1 VINFL
6 GNKGINKSKA
16 MANFE
21 IIEREGLRL
30 VKATLQ
36 NETVRTES
44 GALYYMRGN
53 ISMQSKAPSAGGFL
67 KSLATGENIFRPT
80 YTGTGELYLEPSLSG
95 YYILD
100 VNGSEW
106 ILDSGAYWASDGS
119 LEIGIERNKVFSGLI
134 GGEGLFQTKVK
145 GYGKVVMVAQG
156 PVEVV
161 HLRNDRLVVD
171 GNFAIARTNTLNYRV
186 EKATK
191 SLLGSMTSGE
201 FLVNTFEGTGTV
213 LLAPVPYW
221 QVMMLRQIT
230 AAIPKSSG

>member
-1 VINFL
+1 
-6 GNKGINKSKA
+6 
-16 MANFE
+16 MAKFE
-21 IIEREGLRL
+21 IIQREGSRL

-44 GALYYMRGN
+44 GALYYMLGN
-53 ISMQSKAPSAGGFL
+53 ITMQTKAPSAGGFL

-95 YYILD
+95 FHILEL
-100 VNGSEW
+100 NGSDW

-119 LEIGIERNKVFSGLI
+119 VEVGVERNKILSGLI

-145 GYGKVVMVAQG
+145 GYGKVVMMAPG
-156 PVEVV
+156 PVEVL
-161 HLRNDRLVVD
+161 HLQNNRLVVD
-171 GNFAIARTNTLNYRV
+171 GNFAIARTASLNYRV

-221 QVMMLRQIT
+221 QVMLLRQIT
-230 AAIPKSSG
+230 AAIPKSSGG

>member
-1 VINFL
+1 MATFEVIE
-6 GNKGINKSKA
+6 K
-16 MANFE
+16 
-21 IIEREGLRL
+21 EGLRL
-30 VKATLQ
+30 VKVILQ

-53 ISMQSKAPSAGGFL
+53 ITMQSKTPSAGGFL

-95 YYILD
+95 FHIMEL
-100 VNGSEW
+100 NGTEW
-106 ILDSGAYWASDGS
+106 ILDSGAYWASDGNV
-119 LEIGIERNKVFSGLI
+119 EVGVERNKLLSGLI

-145 GYGKVVMVAQG
+145 GRGQVVMMAQG

-161 HLRNDRLVVD
+161 QLQNDRLVVD

-191 SLLGSMTSGE
+191 SILGSMTSGE
-201 FLVNTFEGTGTV
+201 FLVNTFEGTGTI
-213 LLAPVPYW
+213 LLAPIPYW
-221 QVMMLRQIT
+221 QVKLLREIT
-230 AAIPKSSG
+230 AAIPKTSG

>member
-1 VINFL
+1 
-6 GNKGINKSKA
+6 

-21 IIEREGLRL
+21 IIERESLRL
-30 VKATLQ
+30 VKVTLQ

-44 GALYYMRGN
+44 GAMYYMRGN
-53 ISMQSKAPSAGGFL
+53 ITMQSKAPSAGGFL

-95 YYILD
+95 YHLLELD
-100 VNGSEW
+100 GEEW
-106 ILDSGAYWASDGS
+106 ILDSGAYWVSDGNI
-119 LEIGIERNKVFSGLI
+119 EVGIERNKLVSGLL

-145 GYGKVVMVAQG
+145 GRGKVVMVAQG
-156 PVEVV
+156 PVEIVN
-161 HLRNDRLVVD
+161 LRNERLVVD
-171 GNFAIARTNTLNYRV
+171 GNFAIARTNNLNYRV

-213 LLAPVPYW
+213 LLAPIPYW
-221 QVMMLRQIT
+221 QVMMLRQIS
-230 AAIPKSSG
+230 AAIPKSSS

>member
-1 VINFL
+1 
-6 GNKGINKSKA
+6 
-16 MANFE
+16 MASFE
-21 IIEREGLRL
+21 IIEKESLRL
-30 VKATLQ
+30 VKVTLQ

-44 GALYYMRGN
+44 GAMSYIRGN
-53 ISMQSKAPSAGGFL
+53 IQMQSKAPSAGGFL

-95 YYILD
+95 YYILELD
-100 VNGSEW
+100 GNEW
-106 ILDSGAYWASDGS
+106 ILDSGAYWASDGTV
-119 LEIGIERNKVFSGLI
+119 EVGVERNKFVSGLM

-145 GYGKVVMVAQG
+145 GRGTVVMAAQG
-156 PVEVV
+156 PVEVIT
-161 HLRNDRLVVD
+161 LRNDRLVVD
-171 GNFAIARTNTLNYRV
+171 GSFAIARTTTLNYRV

-230 AAIPKSSG
+230 ATLPKTSS

>member
-1 VINFL
+1 
-6 GNKGINKSKA
+6 

-21 IIEREGLRL
+21 IIERESLRL
-30 VKATLQ
+30 VKITLQ

-44 GALYYMRGN
+44 GAMYYILGN
-53 ISMQSKAPSAGGFL
+53 ITMQSKTPSAGGFL

-80 YTGTGELYLEPSLSG
+80 YTGTGELFLEPSLSG
-95 YYILD
+95 YHILELD
-100 VNGSEW
+100 GNEW

-119 LEIGIERNKVFSGLI
+119 VEVGIERNKMISGLM

-145 GYGKVVMVAQG
+145 GRGKVVMVAQG

-161 HLRNDRLVVD
+161 QLRNDRLVVD
-171 GNFAIARTNTLNYRV
+171 GNFAIARTSTLHYRV

-230 AAIPKSSG
+230 AAIPKTSN

>member
-1 VINFL
+1 
-6 GNKGINKSKA
+6 

-21 IIEREGLRL
+21 VIEQEGLHL
-30 VKATLQ
+30 VKINLQ

-44 GALYYMRGN
+44 GAMYYIRGN
-53 ISMQSKAPSAGGFL
+53 ITMQSKPPSAGGFL

-80 YTGTGELYLEPSLSG
+80 YTGSGELYLEPSLSG
-95 YYILD
+95 FHILELD
-100 VNGSEW
+100 GSEW
-106 ILDSGAYWASDGS
+106 ILDTGAYWASDGS
-119 LEIGIERNKVFSGLI
+119 VEVGIERNKLISGLI

-145 GYGKVVMVAQG
+145 GRGKVVMVAQG

-161 HLRNDRLVVD
+161 HLKNDRLVVD
-171 GNFAIARTNTLNYRV
+171 GNFAIARTTTLNYRV

-191 SLLGSMTSGE
+191 SFFGSMTSGE

-221 QVMMLRQIT
+221 QVMLLRQIT
-230 AAIPKSSG
+230 ALIPKTSS

>member
-1 VINFL
+1 
-6 GNKGINKSKA
+6 

-21 IIEREGLRL
+21 IIERESLRL
-30 VKATLQ
+30 VKVTLQ

-44 GALYYMRGN
+44 GAMYYMRGN
-53 ISMQSKAPSAGGFL
+53 ITMQSKAPSAGGFL

-95 YYILD
+95 YHILELD
-100 VNGSEW
+100 GNEW
-106 ILDSGAYWASDGS
+106 ILDSGAYWASDGNI
-119 LEIGIERNKVFSGLI
+119 EVGIERNKLVSGLI

-145 GYGKVVMVAQG
+145 GRGTVVMVTQG

-161 HLRNDRLVVD
+161 NLRNERLVVD
-171 GNFAIARTNTLNYRV
+171 GNFAIARTNTINYRV

-191 SLLGSMTSGE
+191 SILGSMTSGE

-213 LLAPVPYW
+213 LLAPIPYW

-230 AAIPKSSG
+230 AAIPNTSR

>member
-1 VINFL
+1 
-6 GNKGINKSKA
+6 

-21 IIEREGLRL
+21 VIQREGLNL
-30 VKATLQ
+30 VKVTLQ

-53 ISMQSKAPSAGGFL
+53 IVMESKPPSAGGFL

-80 YTGTGELYLEPSLSG
+80 YTGTGELYLEPSFSGFHIIELSG
-95 YYILD
+95 
-100 VNGSEW
+100 NEW
-106 ILDSGAYWASDGS
+106 ILDSGAYWASDISVEVGV
-119 LEIGIERNKVFSGLI
+119 ERNKLISGLI

-145 GYGKVVMVAQG
+145 GRGKVVMVAQG
-156 PVEVV
+156 PVEEI
-161 HLRNDRLVVD
+161 HLKNEKLVVD
-171 GNFAIARTNTLNYRV
+171 GNFAIARTGGLNYRV

-191 SLLGSMTSGE
+191 SIFGSMTSGE
-201 FLVNTFEGTGTV
+201 FLVNSFEGTGTV

-230 AAIPKSSG
+230 AAIPTKSS

>member
-1 VINFL
+1 
-6 GNKGINKSKA
+6 

-21 IIEREGLRL
+21 IIERESLRL
-30 VKATLQ
+30 VKVTLQ

-44 GALYYMRGN
+44 GAMYYMRGN
-53 ISMQSKAPSAGGFL
+53 ITMQSKAPSAGGFL

-95 YYILD
+95 YHILELD
-100 VNGSEW
+100 GNEW
-106 ILDSGAYWASDGS
+106 ILDSGAYWASDGNI
-119 LEIGIERNKVFSGLI
+119 EVGIERNKLVSGLI

-145 GYGKVVMVAQG
+145 GRGTVVMVAQG

-161 HLRNDRLVVD
+161 NLRNERLVVD
-171 GNFAIARTNTLNYRV
+171 GNFAIARTNTINYRV
-186 EKATK
+186 DKATK

-213 LLAPVPYW
+213 LLAPIPYW

-230 AAIPKSSG
+230 AAIPNTAR

>member
-1 VINFL
+1 
-6 GNKGINKSKA
+6 

-21 IIEREGLRL
+21 IIEQEGLRL
-30 VKATLQ
+30 VKITLQ

-44 GALYYMRGN
+44 GAMYYMRGN
-53 ISMQSKAPSAGGFL
+53 ITMQSKAPSAGGFL

-95 YYILD
+95 HHILEL
-100 VNGSEW
+100 NGNEW
-106 ILDSGAYWASDGS
+106 ILDSGAYWASDGGV
-119 LEIGIERNKVFSGLI
+119 EVGIERNKLISGLI

-145 GYGKVVMVAQG
+145 GRGKVVMVAQG
-156 PVEVV
+156 PVEEI
-161 HLRNDRLVVD
+161 HLQNDRLVVD
-171 GNFAIARTNTLNYRV
+171 GNFAIARTSTLNYRV

-201 FLVNTFEGTGTV
+201 LLVNTFEGTGTV

>member
-1 VINFL
+1 
-6 GNKGINKSKA
+6 

-21 IIEREGLRL
+21 IIERESLRL
-30 VKATLQ
+30 VKITLQ

-44 GALYYMRGN
+44 GAMYYIRGN
-53 ISMQSKAPSAGGFL
+53 VTMQSKAPSAGGFL

-80 YTGTGELYLEPSLSG
+80 YTGSGELYLEPSLSG
-95 YYILD
+95 YHILELD
-100 VNGSEW
+100 GDEW

-119 LEIGIERNKVFSGLI
+119 IEVGIERNKFISGLI

-145 GYGKVVMVAQG
+145 GRGKVVMVAQG

-171 GNFAIARTNTLNYRV
+171 GNFAIARTATINYRV

-230 AAIPKSSG
+230 ATIPKTSS

>member
-1 VINFL
+1 
-6 GNKGINKSKA
+6 

-44 GALYYMRGN
+44 GALYYMRGS

-119 LEIGIERNKVFSGLI
+119 LEVGVERNKVFSGLI

-145 GYGKVVMVAQG
+145 GYGKVVMVTQG
-156 PVEVV
+156 PVEIV

>member
-1 VINFL
+1 
-6 GNKGINKSKA
+6 
-16 MANFE
+16 MASFE
-21 IIEREGLRL
+21 IIERESLRL
-30 VKATLQ
+30 VKVVLQ

-44 GALYYMRGN
+44 GAMYYMRGN
-53 ISMQSKAPSAGGFL
+53 VTMQSKAPSAGGFL

-95 YYILD
+95 YYILELD
-100 VNGSEW
+100 GNEW
-106 ILDSGAYWASDGS
+106 VLDSGAYWASDGS
-119 LEIGIERNKVFSGLI
+119 IEVGVERNKLISGLV
-134 GGEGLFQTKVK
+134 GGEGLFQTRVK
-145 GYGKVVMVAQG
+145 GRGKVVMVAQG

-161 HLRNDRLVVD
+161 NLRNERLVVD
-171 GNFAIARTNTLNYRV
+171 GNFAIARTSNINYRV

-230 AAIPKSSG
+230 AAIPKTSS

>member
-1 VINFL
+1 
-6 GNKGINKSKA
+6 

-21 IIEREGLRL
+21 IIERESLHL
-30 VKATLQ
+30 VKITLQ
-36 NETVRTES
+36 NQTVRTES
-44 GALYYMRGN
+44 GAMYYILGN
-53 ISMQSKAPSAGGFL
+53 ITMQSKTPSAGGFL

-80 YTGTGELYLEPSLSG
+80 YTGTGELFLEPSLSG
-95 YYILD
+95 YHILELD
-100 VNGSEW
+100 GNEW

-119 LEIGIERNKVFSGLI
+119 VEVGIERNKMISGLI

-145 GYGKVVMVAQG
+145 GRGKVVMVAQG

-161 HLRNDRLVVD
+161 QLRNDRLVVD
-171 GNFAIARTNTLNYRV
+171 GNFAIARTSTLHYRV

-230 AAIPKSSG
+230 AAIPKTSN

>member
-1 VINFL
+1 
-6 GNKGINKSKA
+6 
-16 MANFE
+16 MAHFE

-44 GALYYMRGN
+44 GAMYYMRGS
-53 ISMQSKAPSAGGFL
+53 ISMQSKPPSAGGFL
-67 KSLATGENIFRPT
+67 KSLATGEKIFRPT

-119 LEIGIERNKVFSGLI
+119 VEVGVERNKVFSGLI

-145 GYGKVVMVAQG
+145 GYGKVVMVAHG

-201 FLVNTFEGTGTV
+201 FLVNTFEGSGTV

>member
-1 VINFL
+1 MATFEVI
-6 GNKGINKSKA
+6 A
-16 MANFE
+16 
-21 IIEREGLRL
+21 REGLRL
-30 VKATLQ
+30 VKAILQ

-53 ISMQSKAPSAGGFL
+53 ITMQSKAPSAGSFL

-95 YYILD
+95 FYIMEL
-100 VNGSEW
+100 NGTEW
-106 ILDSGAYWASDGS
+106 ILDRGAYWASDGS
-119 LEIGIERNKVFSGLI
+119 VEVSVERNKLVSGLI

-145 GYGKVVMVAQG
+145 GRGKVVMVAQG
-156 PVEVV
+156 PVEEV
-161 HLRNDRLVVD
+161 HLQNDRLVVD

-191 SLLGSMTSGE
+191 SILGSMTSGE

-221 QVMMLRQIT
+221 GVMLLRQIISARPT
-230 AAIPKSSG
+230 KTSGSE

>member
-1 VINFL
+1 
-6 GNKGINKSKA
+6 

-21 IIEREGLRL
+21 VIEQEGLRL
-30 VKATLQ
+30 VKISLQ

-44 GALYYMRGN
+44 GAMYYIRGN
-53 ISMQSKAPSAGGFL
+53 IAMQSKPPSAGGFL

-80 YTGTGELYLEPSLSG
+80 YTGSGELYLEPSLSG
-95 YYILD
+95 FHILELD
-100 VNGSEW
+100 GSEW

-119 LEIGIERNKVFSGLI
+119 VEVGIERNKLISGLI

-145 GYGKVVMVAQG
+145 GRGKVVMVAQG

-161 HLRNDRLVVD
+161 HLQNDRLVVD
-171 GNFAIARTNTLNYRV
+171 GNFAIARTTTLNYRV

-191 SLLGSMTSGE
+191 SFFGSMTSGE

-221 QVMMLRQIT
+221 QVMLLRQIT
-230 AAIPKSSG
+230 AAIPKTSS

>member
-1 VINFL
+1 
-6 GNKGINKSKA
+6 

-21 IIEREGLRL
+21 IIERESLRL
-30 VKATLQ
+30 VKLTLQ

-44 GALYYMRGN
+44 GAMYYIRGN
-53 ISMQSKAPSAGGFL
+53 ITMQSKAPSAGGFL

-80 YTGTGELYLEPSLSG
+80 YTGTGELFLEPSLSG
-95 YYILD
+95 YHILELD
-100 VNGSEW
+100 GNEW
-106 ILDSGAYWASDGS
+106 ILDSGSYWASDGS
-119 LEIGIERNKVFSGLI
+119 VEVGIERNKMISGLI

-145 GYGKVVMVAQG
+145 GRGKVVMVAQG
-156 PVEVV
+156 PVEIVQ
-161 HLRNDRLVVD
+161 LRNDRLVVD

-201 FLVNTFEGTGTV
+201 FLVNAFEGTGTV

-230 AAIPKSSG
+230 AAIPKTSS

>member
-1 VINFL
+1 
-6 GNKGINKSKA
+6 

-21 IIEREGLRL
+21 IIERESLHL
-30 VKATLQ
+30 VKITLQ

-44 GALYYMRGN
+44 GAMYYMRGN
-53 ISMQSKAPSAGGFL
+53 IVMESKAPSAGGFL

-80 YTGTGELYLEPSLSG
+80 YKGTGELYLEPSLSG
-95 YYILD
+95 YHILELD
-100 VNGSEW
+100 GNEW
-106 ILDSGAYWASDGS
+106 ILDSGAYWASDGGV
-119 LEIGIERNKVFSGLI
+119 EIGIERNKLISGFI

-145 GYGKVVMVAQG
+145 GRGKVVMVAQG

-161 HLRNDRLVVD
+161 NLRNDRLVVD
-171 GNFAIARTNTLNYRV
+171 GNFAIARTSNLNYRV

-230 AAIPKSSG
+230 AAIPKTS

>member
-1 VINFL
+1 
-6 GNKGINKSKA
+6 

-21 IIEREGLRL
+21 IIERESLRL
-30 VKATLQ
+30 VKVTLQ

-44 GALYYMRGN
+44 GAMYYMRGN
-53 ISMQSKAPSAGGFL
+53 ITMQSKAPSAGGFL

-95 YYILD
+95 YHILELD
-100 VNGSEW
+100 GNEW
-106 ILDSGAYWASDGS
+106 ILDSGAYWASDGNI
-119 LEIGIERNKVFSGLI
+119 EVGIERNKLVSGLI

-145 GYGKVVMVAQG
+145 GRGTVVMVAQG

-161 HLRNDRLVVD
+161 NLRNERLVVD
-171 GNFAIARTNTLNYRV
+171 GNFAIARTNTINYRV
-186 EKATK
+186 DKATK

-213 LLAPVPYW
+213 LLAPIPYW

-230 AAIPKSSG
+230 AAIPNTSR

>member
-1 VINFL
+1 
-6 GNKGINKSKA
+6 

-21 IIEREGLRL
+21 IIERESLHL
-30 VKATLQ
+30 VKVTLQ
-36 NETVRTES
+36 NETIRTES
-44 GALYYMRGN
+44 GAMYYMRGK
-53 ISMQSKAPSAGGFL
+53 ITMQSQAPSAGGFL

-95 YYILD
+95 YYILELD
-100 VNGSEW
+100 GSEW

-119 LEIGIERNKVFSGLI
+119 VEVGIERNKMISGLI

-145 GYGKVVMVAQG
+145 GRGKVVMVTQG
-156 PVEVV
+156 PVEVIN
-161 HLRNDRLVVD
+161 LQNDRLVVD
-171 GNFAIARTNTLNYRV
+171 GNFAIARTGAINYRV

-230 AAIPKSSG
+230 ASIPKTSR

>member
-1 VINFL
+1 
-6 GNKGINKSKA
+6 
-16 MANFE
+16 MATFE
-21 IIEREGLRL
+21 VLTREGLRL
-30 VKATLQ
+30 VKIILQ
-36 NETVRTES
+36 NETVKTES

-53 ISMQSKAPSAGGFL
+53 ITMQSKAPSAGGFL

-95 YYILD
+95 FHIMEL
-100 VNGSEW
+100 NGAEW

-119 LEIGIERNKVFSGLI
+119 VEVGVERNKLVAGLV

-145 GYGKVVMVAQG
+145 GRGKVVMVAQG
-156 PVEVV
+156 SVEEV
-161 HLRNDRLVVD
+161 HLQNDRLVVD
-171 GNFAIARTNTLNYRV
+171 GNFAIARTTTLNYRV

-191 SLLGSMTSGE
+191 SIFGSMTSGE

-221 QVMMLRQIT
+221 GVMLLRQIT
-230 AAIPKSSG
+230 AAIPKNSG